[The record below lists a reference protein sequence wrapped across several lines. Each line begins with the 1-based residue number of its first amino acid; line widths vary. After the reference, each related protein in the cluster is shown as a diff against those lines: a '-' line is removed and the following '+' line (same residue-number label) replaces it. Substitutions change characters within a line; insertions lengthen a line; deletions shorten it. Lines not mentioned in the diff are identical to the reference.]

1 MLMSADFSTIQPQ
14 QHKRNGLATAS
25 LVLGIISIPTLGL
38 LGVGAITALVLG
50 SIALNRI
57 KKDPATHSGKGMA
70 IAGIITSAFSLLLTV
85 GFCIL
90 MAIAVPKIVDNIRLA
105 QEEDIRHTR
114 ETLTLNSLR
123 AAHNNEIQFNVTN
136 ARFATLEELTEA
148 GLLDKPYADGSAI
161 QGYVYSASGVSKET
175 YCVHAVRTDPAIA
188 SSDFTICEDG
198 IIRYVESKTPGLV
211 KRGEGAEL
219 GSSFY
224 SR

>member
-1 MLMSADFSTIQPQ
+1 MSADFSTIQPQ
-14 QHKRNGLATAS
+14 QQKRNGLATAS

-38 LGVGAITALVLG
+38 LGVGAITAIVLG

-57 KKDPATHSGKGMA
+57 KKEPATHGGKGMA
-70 IAGIITSAFSLLLTV
+70 IAGIITGASSFLLTAV
-85 GFCIL
+85 FGIL
-90 MAIAVPKIVDNIRLA
+90 MAIAVPKFINNIRLA

-114 ETLTLNSLR
+114 ETITLNSLR
-123 AAHNNEIQFNVTN
+123 ATHNNEIQFNV
-136 ARFATLEELTEA
+136 AKSRFATLEELTEA
-148 GLLDKPYADGSAI
+148 GLIDKPYADGSVI
-161 QGYVYSASGVSKET
+161 EGYVYSSSGVSKET
-175 YCVHAVRTDPAIA
+175 YCVHAVRSDPAVA

-224 SR
+224 TR